1 VQLAT
6 KYVTMYIQLANV
18 LMLQHQHKAQYVLQ
32 QESGEHA
39 YGNGAALNFGSNNV
53 LMLLLHKSVP
63 NSERIIVDFLSSQ
76 FYERLTCPGALAKLL
91 QRGHIHQLGRLK

>member
-1 VQLAT
+1 M
-6 KYVTMYIQLANV
+6 YVQLANV

-39 YGNGAALNFGSNNV
+39 YGNGAALNVGSNNV

-63 NSERIIVDFLSSQ
+63 NSQRIIADLMSPQ
-76 FYERLTCPGALAKLL
+76 CYRRLTCPGALARLL